1 MLYLTETNISV
12 ELMYHV
18 IEGLVIIFSQS
29 IFYVVSLCV
38 WACMCVWCVGTCDA
52 CAQVLREFWWFKFR
66 SLWLFSN
73 IVLFT
78 LNQSHRFLLPFLL
91 VYIETDPCIFILIAP
106 AKSAFLSNFPGP
118 FLTCTF
124 APPITPFLLSC
135 FIGFIS
141 FPFAILILSSHGP
154 LSSFMAHLISSIIY
168 KVDAHMRQRMHS
180 LPS

>member
-91 VYIETDPCIFILIAP
+91 VYIETDRSEDNIHELFRLFYCSHPRYQTLVTRFDSNTFI
-106 AKSAFLSNFPGP
+106 
-118 FLTCTF
+118 
-124 APPITPFLLSC
+124 
-135 FIGFIS
+135 
-141 FPFAILILSSHGP
+141 H
-154 LSSFMAHLISSIIY
+154 II
-168 KVDAHMRQRMHS
+168 
-180 LPS
+180 